1 MKATLEIPDDLYRR
15 VKARS
20 ALEGR
25 PLRSVAVQL
34 FQSWLNNEIPPAS
47 ASPAIAVPADRKPT
61 RFDNAPWL
69 TLTRSHL
76 RPEMSHDMEDIDA
89 AIAQGWAEEQSDKL
103 HPSTLKS

>member
-34 FQSWLNNEIPPAS
+34 FQSWLNDEIPPTA
-47 ASPAIAVPADRKPT
+47 AAPVMAIPADRKPT

-69 TLTRSHL
+69 ALTRPHL
-76 RPEMSHDMEDIDA
+76 RPEMSHDMEDIDT
-89 AIAQGWAEEQSDKL
+89 AIARGWAEEQADKL
-103 HPSTLKS
+103 QASSSKS

>member
-34 FQSWLNNEIPPAS
+34 FQSWLNHEIPP
-47 ASPAIAVPADRKPT
+47 PAAPPAVAIPANRKPT

-69 TLTRSHL
+69 ALTRTHL
-76 RPEMSHDMEDIDA
+76 RPEMSHDMADIDE
-89 AIAQGWAEEQSDKL
+89 AIAQGWAEEQADKL
-103 HPSTLKS
+103 HPSSLKS